1 MTSDTPDN
9 KQRRLGA
16 ILFADVAGYSS
27 LMGDDELATY
37 DAIKTHLDTFERYSS
52 HYQGQVLEVRGD
64 GVFALFD
71 SVVNA
76 VRFSMDVQ
84 KAVDAANEAVPE
96 DRRIRFRIGVNLGEV
111 LKDEKQ
117 IFGDSVNIAA
127 RIEGLAEP
135 GGVCVSGAVYE
146 QIKNKLRY
154 GYEYLGPQ
162 SLKNIR
168 GDVEIFRVR
177 DEVQGATMAASPRSV
192 MRGSGL
198 VRSAMNLPSVVVLP
212 FINLGGDPSEQWFSD
227 GITEDIIT
235 NLSKFHSLFV
245 IARSSAFAYKNKT
258 LSPQQAAK
266 ELGVRYV
273 TQGSIRKAG
282 DRVRISVELADA
294 ESGRTIWAE
303 HYDRVLDDIFAVQDE
318 IAFMIVGATAAQ
330 IETREAERLRQLM
343 PNDLEAYGLVLQ
355 GQQRIFRYTRDANYE
370 ARKLYEAAM
379 QADPRYARA
388 MAAVSRTLNLDW
400 RYQWSESQDE
410 ALDKALELAQQ
421 AALTDESDAR
431 GFGELGFVHLYRKEH
446 DAAIRAYTRALTLNP
461 NDADLMSDM
470 ADAMAHSGQ
479 SEKAIELLQKAMR
492 LNPFYPDQYL
502 WHLGGAYFNL
512 KRYDEAV
519 DTLLYMH
526 NPTEGRRLLAAC
538 YGQMGKL
545 TEAQDQAAK
554 VLEAHPNFSLE
565 RWASVQPDKFEDD
578 VEHFVEGLKK
588 AGLK

>member
-1 MTSDTPDN
+1 MNSDPTDN
-9 KQRRLGA
+9 KERRLGA

-37 DAIKTHLDTFERYSS
+37 DAIKIHLDTFERYSS
-52 HYQGQVLEVRGD
+52 HYQGQVMEVRGD

-96 DRRIRFRIGVNLGEV
+96 ERRVRFRIGVNLGEV
-111 LKDEKQ
+111 LKDKKQ
-117 IFGDSVNIAA
+117 VFGDSVNIAA

-162 SLKNIR
+162 NLKNIR
-168 GDVEIFRVR
+168 SPVEIFRVR
-177 DEVQGATMAASPRSV
+177 SEVHGATMAASPRMT

-198 VRSAMNLPSVVVLP
+198 VRGSVNLPSVVVLP
-212 FINLGGDPSEQWFSD
+212 FVNLSGDPSEHWFSD

-245 IARSSAFAYKNKT
+245 IARSSAFAYKNQS

-282 DRVRISVELADA
+282 ERVRISVELADA
-294 ESGRTIWAE
+294 ENGRTIWAD

-318 IAFMIVGATAAQ
+318 IAFMIVGACAAQ
-330 IETREAERLRQLM
+330 IETRESERLRQMM
-343 PNDLEAYGLVLQ
+343 PSDLQAYGLVLQ
-355 GQQRIFRYTRDANYE
+355 GQQHIFRYTRDSNQA
-370 ARKLYEAAM
+370 ARKLYESAM
-379 QADPRYARA
+379 AADPRYARA

-400 RYQWSESQDE
+400 RYSWSESRE
-410 ALDKALELAQQ
+410 GALDKALELAQQ
-421 AALTDESDAR
+421 AALIDESDAR

-446 DAAIRAYTRALTLNP
+446 DAAIRSYTRALTLNP

-512 KRYDEAV
+512 KRYDEAI

-538 YGQMGKL
+538 YGQLGKES
-545 TEAQDQAAK
+545 EAKEQAAK
-554 VLEAHPNFSLE
+554 VIEAHPNFSLD
-565 RWASVQPDKFEDD
+565 RWASVQPDKFSDD

-588 AGLK
+588 AGL